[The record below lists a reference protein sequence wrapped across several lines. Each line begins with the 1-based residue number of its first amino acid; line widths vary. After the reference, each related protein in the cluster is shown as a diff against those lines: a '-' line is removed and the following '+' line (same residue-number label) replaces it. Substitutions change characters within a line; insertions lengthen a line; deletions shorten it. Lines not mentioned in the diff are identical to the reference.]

1 MGTSC
6 SLACAAD
13 VRAPSSFRVILQRG
27 SSASPATRGSWES
40 RSTSKSSRKP
50 SRTPAQRRRPRLER
64 ISKPPPE
71 EAGAGEADEA
81 EKHLG
86 LRLVAGDEPA
96 AAHEPGE
103 EPFDEPASF
112 VAVAQLPAVLRL
124 DGAGALVRGDH
135 LDAALLQLSVDRIA

>member
-1 MGTSC
+1 MKCALARRGVAPAVPQGRGGPRAAMG
-6 SLACAAD
+6 
-13 VRAPSSFRVILQRG
+13 
-27 SSASPATRGSWES
+27 
-40 RSTSKSSRKP
+40 
-50 SRTPAQRRRPRLER
+50 LER

-71 EAGAGEADEA
+71 EAGAGEAEEA

-135 LDAALLQLSVDRIA
+135 LDAALLQLSVERIAVVAAVADQCLRQRSSEASV